1 MRKKGSEAQKRHRKT
16 FHLARHDPERWK
28 QVRENNHS
36 ESLRELQEL
45 SERLREAE
53 ERESI
58 AKGKEETAKMLL
70 KEAQQQA
77 SLDITYEDWLRTHE
91 TERLPTCR
99 GSWRRWKISAGPSK
113 RRSLMS
119 SPTRARPWRRFPRI
133 ARGCARK
140 RGDFRGRRSILQRGR
155 CSDRGSCRRTFRC
168 LKLKDQASR
177 RTNCRLGLQPQLQ
190 ANYHSP
196 STHIMPT
203 AFVLVTVE
211 EDTSHPNVLRELAR
225 P

>member
-1 MRKKGSEAQKRHRKT
+1 MRKKGSKAQKRHRKT

-53 ERESI
+53 ERENI
-58 AKGKEETAKMLL
+58 AKGKAETAKMLL

-77 SLDITYEDWLRTHE
+77 SLDIICEDWRRTHE
-91 TERLPTCR
+91 AERLPTCR
-99 GSWRRWKISAGPSK
+99 ENWRHWKISARPSK

-119 SPTRARPWRRFPRI
+119 PPTRARPWRRFPRI

-140 RGDFRGRRSILQRGR
+140 RGDFRGRRSIHQRGR
-155 CSDRGSCRRTFRC
+155 CSDRGSGKRTFRC

-177 RTNCRLGLQPQLQ
+177 RTNPRLVLQPRLQ

-196 STHIMPT
+196 SAHIIHT
-203 AFVLVTVE
+203 AFVLVTE
-211 EDTSHPNVLRELAR
+211 EEVTSRPNVSRELVR